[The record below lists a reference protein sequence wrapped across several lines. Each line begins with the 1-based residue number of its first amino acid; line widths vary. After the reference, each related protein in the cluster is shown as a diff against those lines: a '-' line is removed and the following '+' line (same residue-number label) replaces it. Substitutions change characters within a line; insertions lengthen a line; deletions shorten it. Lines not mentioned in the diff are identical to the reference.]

1 MLMFN
6 EATRDWEERPV
17 RFTIAGR
24 QTSDED
30 MLVRIPEKY
39 VEMFEGHQFPTMH
52 LFSMALMHAHVA
64 EEAGYYGRPWVAED
78 AERSLKRCLE

>member
-1 MLMFN
+1 MHVFN
-6 EATRDWEERPV
+6 EATREWEERPV

-30 MLVRIPEKY
+30 MLVQIPMEY
-39 VEMFEGHQFPTMH
+39 ADLFEGHEFPSMER
-52 LFSMALMHAHVA
+52 FSKALMHAHVA
-64 EEAGYYGRPWVAED
+64 EEAYGRPWVAEE